1 MSPTA
6 GVSTRLVNHHVCSA
20 LGSAL
25 LSCALVGCGS
35 SNANSPDALAD
46 KITRAVYAND
56 YDTTVASFDDE
67 TKREVTRTDV
77 GALSDRMHALGTLK
91 SLTQRSANTDS
102 GRYEYDAAFTN
113 GALVV
118 QLRVDPSGRVG
129 AYRVVPV
136 DSSAPPTPQAR
147 G

>member
-1 MSPTA
+1 MT
-6 GVSTRLVNHHVCSA
+6 HHVRSA
-20 LGSAL
+20 LASAL

-35 SNANSPDALAD
+35 SSANAPDALAD

-56 YDTTVASFDDE
+56 YDATVASFDDE

-91 SLTQRSANTDS
+91 SLTQRSGNSDT
-102 GRYEYDAAFTN
+102 GRYEYDAAFTS
-113 GALVV
+113 GSMLV
-118 QLRVDPSGRVG
+118 QLRVDPSGHVG

-136 DSSAPPTPQAR
+136 DTSAPPTPQAR